1 MGDHVVL
8 IVKAW
13 YKLTWGFAHRHLF
26 FLRYLFQGFRDLSI
40 YVGYETLYH
49 VYLHAVLKWS
59 GKKTSEACNC
69 GDWYAYL
76 R

>member
-13 YKLTWGFAHRHLF
+13 YTLTRRFAHKHLV
-26 FLRYLFQGFRDLSI
+26 FLRYLFQGFRDLFI
-40 YVGYETLYH
+40 YVSYETLFH
-49 VYLHAVLKWS
+49 VYLHGQEKRPARPEIV
-59 GKKTSEACNC
+59 